1 MSIESFFCLRE
12 QPPRHNPESVADAGQ
27 AFRRIKLSSSSTV
40 VVTRDLLEVDDA
52 LCNAQGGRELELS
65 WLTPLC
71 LWCTF
76 ISFEIQMM
84 ILMLP
89 SQFRSDGDDGR
100 CLESNGVCRCRQPD
114 LSPRAILFRPVGSAY
129 FPAAN
134 KAKASASGG
143 DKKFCR
149 SRQPIQLELRCRHHP
164 SHCLRGLRD
173 WCPAWPSQLS
183 WWQSSDRKI
192 FWKTPR
198 RPLEEHGY

>member
-1 MSIESFFCLRE
+1 M
-12 QPPRHNPESVADAGQ
+12 
-27 AFRRIKLSSSSTV
+27 LSA
-40 VVTRDLLEVDDA
+40 TRK
-52 LCNAQGGRELELS
+52 GGGS
-65 WLTPLC
+65 WNSRGSHRC

-76 ISFEIQMM
+76 ISFEIQRM

-100 CLESNGVCRCRQPD
+100 CLENNNGVCRCHQPD
-114 LSPRAILFRPVGSAY
+114 LSPRAILFRPAGSAY

-149 SRQPIQLELRCRHHP
+149 SPQPIQLELRCRHHP

-183 WWQSSDRKI
+183 WWQSSDTGRSSGRHQEGLSKNMVI
-192 FWKTPR
+192 SDYLIYWHMAREAEIMF
-198 RPLEEHGY
+198 